1 MFGIIRIAA
10 YLVSG
15 LTVWQF
21 FQGDIGG
28 MSGALQKHLA
38 LDPAHGM
45 ILGVCAGVSNFT
57 GIDVSLIR
65 IAWALLTLYRG
76 AGIALYILAFLI
88 MPSNG

>member
-28 MSGALQKHLA
+28 MGGALQKHLA

-45 ILGVCAGVSNFT
+45 ILGVCAGISDFT
-57 GIDVSLIR
+57 GVDVSLVR
-65 IAWALLTLYRG
+65 IVWALLTLYRG
-76 AGIALYILAFLI
+76 AGIALYLLAFLI